1 MTKALETIATLNPM
15 VNLHKAHIMQIT
27 AILVGGESYCG
38 ELGDVV
44 CAARD
49 VVSSGRQHARDHEQ
63 AWVDRM
69 IRAAKAA

>member
-1 MTKALETIATLNPM
+1 MTKALETIAKLNPM
-15 VNLHKAHIMQIT
+15 VNLHKAHIMQVT

-44 CAARD
+44 TSAAD
-49 VVSSGRQHARDHEQ
+49 VVSSGRTEVRDYEQ
-63 AWVDRM
+63 GWVDRM